1 METGHGWSD
10 ELTQLIER
18 EGIIYAR
25 QNFRV
30 SLLEYRPARTD
41 DTVIISREKFW
52 KEALLSR
59 APFGYN
65 RN

>member
-10 ELTQLIER
+10 ELTQLIDR
-18 EGIIYAR
+18 EGITYAR
-25 QNFRV
+25 QNLRV

-41 DTVIISREKFW
+41 DAVIISREIFW
-52 KEALLSR
+52 KEALQSR
-59 APFGYN
+59 VPFGYN